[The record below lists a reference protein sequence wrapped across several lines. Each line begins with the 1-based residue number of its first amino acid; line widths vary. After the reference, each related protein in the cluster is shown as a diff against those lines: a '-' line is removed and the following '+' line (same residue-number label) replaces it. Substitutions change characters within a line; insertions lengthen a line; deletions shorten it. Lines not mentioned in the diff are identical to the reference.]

1 MFIKENA
8 IFPSKLHVVF
18 VALLLDIEA
27 GGRETIAVV
36 WFYCRY
42 ESSLYKKYLQQREA
56 DKNENIKDICS
67 YLECFELFI
76 ELISIIENAIEN
88 SQWMTKKKIEDFMR
102 YDLNDVNSH
111 LGEVKQAIDDVNVFK
126 KILQELLYRQN
137 HLLHIF

>member
-1 MFIKENA
+1 M
-8 IFPSKLHVVF
+8 
-18 VALLLDIEA
+18 
-27 GGRETIAVV
+27 
-36 WFYCRY
+36 
-42 ESSLYKKYLQQREA
+42 KY
-56 DKNENIKDICS
+56 ICS

-76 ELISIIENAIEN
+76 ELNSIIENAIEN

-126 KILQELLYRQN
+126 KNLQELLYRQN

>member
-1 MFIKENA
+1 M
-8 IFPSKLHVVF
+8 
-18 VALLLDIEA
+18 
-27 GGRETIAVV
+27 
-36 WFYCRY
+36 
-42 ESSLYKKYLQQREA
+42 KY
-56 DKNENIKDICS
+56 ICS

-76 ELISIIENAIEN
+76 ELNSIIENAIEN